1 MDKITKILRATEN
14 LSFTGRSGVGTYEA
28 EKTLSQ
34 GITRVDKKAL
44 ELAYILDPICF
55 NSINQ
60 IMSTFL
66 ASDYK
71 LTNAP
76 ARVITEFED
85 FLKEIEFNEYVL
97 PNIVMHTCI
106 YGSSFNELV
115 YNKKGTNIVDIEP
128 IDPKTMDY
136 QKGMGEQIL
145 TDSKGLPVGYVQ
157 KIQSNNKQIKFP
169 REDVA
174 HIGLYFVGDQFYPVG
189 VLEPVYKTTQRKM
202 NIEEGLAQ
210 AAYRHGFPIMVAK
223 LGDPSHE
230 PSPQEIDNVLTKMKS
245 MYYKTEMAVPYFYDI
260 DLKEPAK
267 LETYSEPMNYFIAQ
281 QISGIGV
288 PRSYVT
294 GSEETSNRA
303 ALTVQTMMFEKRIG
317 WMQRHMGSQIE
328 KQIFA
333 RISDLRGLKGYPQ
346 MEWQP
351 SNLDS
356 LTEKAQRLRIY
367 ADLGFISPDDVELA
381 NIIRDR
387 EQFPPLPKGF
397 KLVKP
402 KPPQQPPTTGKDK
415 NANPQTEPGQD

>member
-1 MDKITKILRATEN
+1 MDKITKIMRTTEN
-14 LSFTGRSGVGTYEA
+14 LSFTGRSTMGTYES
-28 EKTLSQ
+28 EKVISP
-34 GITRVDKKAL
+34 GITRVEKKAL

-71 LTNAP
+71 LIGAP

-85 FLKEIEFNEYVL
+85 FLKEIEFDEYVL

-106 YGSSFNELV
+106 YGSSYNELV
-115 YNKKGTNIVDIEP
+115 YNKKGTDIVDIEP

-136 QKGMGEQIL
+136 QKGMGEQIEV
-145 TDSKGLPVGYVQ
+145 DAKGLPVGYVQ
-157 KIQSNNKQIKFP
+157 KIQRSNKQIKFP

-189 VLEPVYKTTQRKM
+189 VIEPVYKTTQRKM

-223 LGDPSHE
+223 CGDPSHE
-230 PSPQEIDNVLTKMKS
+230 PSPQEIDNVLTKMKQ
-245 MYYKTEMAVPYFYDI
+245 MYYKTEMAVPYFYEI
-260 DLKEPAK
+260 DLKEPTK
-267 LETYSEPMNYFIAQ
+267 LETYQEPMNYFIAQ

-303 ALTVQTMMFEKRIG
+303 ALTVQNMMFEKRIG
-317 WMQRHMGSQIE
+317 WMQRHIGSQIE
-328 KQIFA
+328 KQVFA
-333 RISDLRGLKGYPQ
+333 RISDLRKLKGYPEMQ
-346 MEWQP
+346 WQP
-351 SNLDS
+351 LNLDS

-367 ADLGFISPDDVELA
+367 ADLGFVSPDDIELA

-402 KPPQQPPTTGKDK
+402 KPPQQPAGKK
-415 NANPQTEPGQD
+415 NDNPETPARED